1 MGDGRCARQL
11 LISANGVGIGTGA
24 LDASDKLVVNGPIRI
39 SDGGT
44 RPLCTQSHRG
54 MIWHEFGELGQVRYA
69 PCLHLRMLRFA
80 VLRAGRRFPSTR
92 TYSLSGSECCW
103 ATLRGFAE

>member
-1 MGDGRCARQL
+1 VLLSILSLVHPPRPKYPVTNDHRTLIQTEPRRLGWLQL

-44 RPLCTQSHRG
+44 RPICTQSHRG
-54 MIWHEFGELGQVRYA
+54 MIWYV
-69 PCLHLRMLRFA
+69 
-80 VLRAGRRFPSTR
+80 PSA
-92 TYSLSGSECCW
+92 LV
-103 ATLRGFAE
+103 

>member
-1 MGDGRCARQL
+1 MHLFIGYRDVVLSSLDGARQL

-54 MIWHEFGELGQVRYA
+54 MIWHEFGELGQVTLTSPVSEKEEPLARD
-69 PCLHLRMLRFA
+69 
-80 VLRAGRRFPSTR
+80 
-92 TYSLSGSECCW
+92 GS
-103 ATLRGFAE
+103 FQN